1 MITVLADDLTGACE
15 IAGMAHQQGL
25 RATVHLVGSGDDSFV
40 EGPTSPRSEETGVR
54 VIDTET
60 RLLSAA
66 AAAARLR
73 QLLPALSLSGP
84 ASVFKKTDSVLRGP
98 LCAELE
104 TLAEVL
110 GTRRALLVPAN
121 PLLRR
126 TVTNGL
132 YTINGTPLAE
142 TVFATDPF
150 HPAKSSDVRALLAG
164 SAQWSIFTAV
174 STEQLPAAGI
184 VVGDA
189 AREEDLKGWAQRAWS
204 DSLLAAGSSAFFD
217 AWLRT
222 RPQHTPSS
230 ASSTSASASAEAQL
244 PSRLLLLSGTTAAPQ
259 RKAMSTCG
267 WAAGLSVNR
276 LTESPAWCSRV
287 MDLLKAHS
295 RAAAYIDGPVRNDP
309 RISAAITELFS
320 ELACVATKAG
330 DPTHLVV
337 EGGATAA
344 AVAMSLCWR
353 ELEVLHVW
361 APGVV
366 SLTPIASRQHVI
378 TMKPGSYPWPA
389 TISAMLFSPTT
400 TPDACS

>member
-25 RATVHLVGSGDDSFV
+25 RATVHLAGSGDNSFAEGTTSDSP
-40 EGPTSPRSEETGVR
+40 EKNGVR

-66 AAAARLR
+66 AASARLR
-73 QLLPALSLSGP
+73 QLLPALSLTGP

-110 GTRRALLVPAN
+110 GTTRALLVPAN

-126 TVTNGL
+126 TVTNGW

-164 SAQWSIFTAV
+164 SGQWPIFTAV
-174 STEQLPAAGI
+174 STGQLPATGI

-189 AREEDLKGWAQRAWS
+189 AHEEDLRVWARRAWS
-204 DSLLAAGSSAFFD
+204 DSLLAAGSSAFFN
-217 AWLRT
+217 AWLLT

-230 ASSTSASASAEAQL
+230 ASSTSAAAAAEAQL

-259 RKAMSTCG
+259 RKTLSTCR
-267 WAAGLSVNR
+267 WADGLPVDQ
-276 LTESPAWCSRV
+276 LTEAPAWCSRV
-287 MDLLKAHS
+287 MDLLRAHS
-295 RAAAYIDGPVRNDP
+295 RAAAYIDGPVRNEP
-309 RISAAITELFS
+309 RISTAITEVFS

-330 DPTHLVV
+330 EPIHIVV

-344 AVAMSLCWR
+344 AVATSLCWR

-366 SLTPIASRQHVI
+366 SLTPFASRQHVI

-389 TISAMLFSPTT
+389 TISAMLFPPTT
-400 TPDACS
+400 TPGARS